1 MASIYQKIAVVSAGT
16 ALSLGLMEVGRE
28 AMAATFTFPPTI
40 TFEVIDGGSG
50 VPGNNFDG
58 LGDTVFPG
66 NFATV
71 VRGTIGEAAEFA
83 EINISGLS
91 IPSSTVISNAVFQAQ
106 IYSFQTAGL
115 GVGSENPGTLGIFG
129 YVGNGIAEASD
140 FEAGRLLNTIDI
152 SSASAGDIL
161 TFEVTAFIQQLVS
174 NGDSFAGF
182 GIRALNLGAL
192 TLASDN
198 PPNFPGIPPTL
209 TIETAAAPESVPEPA
224 SVLGIL
230 AVGVLVGVSRR
241 SVS

>member
-1 MASIYQKIAVVSAGT
+1 MASIHKKVAVVSAGT

-28 AMAATFTFPPTI
+28 ARAATFTFQPTI
-40 TFEVIDGGSG
+40 TFEVIDAEFSGS
-50 VPGNNFDG
+50 NFDG
-58 LGDTVFPG
+58 LGDELFPG
-66 NFATV
+66 NFDTV
-71 VRGTIGEAAEFA
+71 VKGTIGEAAEFA
-83 EINISGLS
+83 EINIRSLS
-91 IPSSTVISNAVFQAQ
+91 VPPSTVISNAVFQAQ
-106 IYSFQTAGL
+106 IFTFETSGL

-161 TFEVTAFIQQLVS
+161 TFDVTAFTQQLVS

-192 TLASDN
+192 TLGGA
-198 PPNFPGIPPTL
+198 NFPGISPTL
-209 TIETAAAPESVPEPA
+209 TIETAAAPEPVPEPA

-230 AVGVLVGVSRR
+230 AVAVLAGVSRR